1 VSLSV
6 DFYVRVFVRV
16 FESPAEVKNSCLKR
30 AMVHQSTQCSSFYIQ
45 PIASALSK
53 HKDGNISGYAA
64 SRCVVPS
71 ACVETGG
78 RLVVGGPFWSD
89 PIHNQDIVDTLIRR
103 IDGMTPSDHETR
115 PAATASRMQG
125 VLATISEELK
135 DVMFYYELSE
145 LASTVHVKSPTMLEI
160 TSALQNAGY
169 RTSKFHHTPSAIK
182 TDAPPDVVWD
192 VMRAYCK
199 KNPPLGST
207 KKAQSST
214 AKLILEK
221 EPKIEVDFTPRK
233 ERHDNNVKKIA
244 RFPSNPERFWGP
256 KARAG
261 KKNVTGN
268 SVTNAFNEDM
278 MKDDSPADYN
288 KSETKR
294 SRTE

>member
-1 VSLSV
+1 
-6 DFYVRVFVRV
+6 
-16 FESPAEVKNSCLKR
+16 
-30 AMVHQSTQCSSFYIQ
+30 MVYQSTQCPSYYIQ
-45 PIASALSK
+45 PVASALSK
-53 HKDGNISGYAA
+53 HNNGNITGYAA
-64 SRCVVPS
+64 ARNTVPS
-71 ACVETGG
+71 SCVETGG

-89 PIHNQDIVDTLIRR
+89 PIHDQDIVDTLINR
-103 IDGMTPSDHETR
+103 IDEMTPLDHEAR
-115 PAATASRMQG
+115 PAATAKRMQG

-199 KNPPLGST
+199 KYPPLGST
-207 KKAQSST
+207 KKTQSST
-214 AKLILEK
+214 AKLILER
-221 EPKIEVDFTPRK
+221 EPKVDVDFTLRNKPQDKRIK
-233 ERHDNNVKKIA
+233 VA

-261 KKNVTGN
+261 KKKRNSLNHNTDNDDMTGEI
-268 SVTNAFNEDM
+268 SYFEHGESKT
-278 MKDDSPADYN
+278 KKSRKN
-288 KSETKR
+288 K
-294 SRTE
+294 